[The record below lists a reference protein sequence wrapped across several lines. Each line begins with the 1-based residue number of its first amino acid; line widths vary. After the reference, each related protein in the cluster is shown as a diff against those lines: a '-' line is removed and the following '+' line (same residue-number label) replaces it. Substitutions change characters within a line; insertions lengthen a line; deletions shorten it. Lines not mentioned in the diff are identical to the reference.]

1 MARTRYGD
9 DLDKDWRIHYQME
22 KRNYNDYRTLKYNQR
37 PDSYKYGK
45 ENNVLVPM
53 LRMSEVYYIAAEAIY
68 KENLTEAKGYLTLV
82 KKGRGLTDD
91 LEGVTAANFMDV
103 LVNDAL
109 REFMGEGQT
118 LFMFKRLMRT
128 MVGRKGEIV
137 ANEKN
142 MVLPLPES
150 ESDI

>member
-1 MARTRYGD
+1 MNHSSDKSDGNDENKEYFLGITNEMARTRYGD

-109 REFMGEGQT
+109 RE
-118 LFMFKRLMRT
+118 LW
-128 MVGRKGEIV
+128 
-137 ANEKN
+137 EK
-142 MVLPLPES
+142 
-150 ESDI
+150 D